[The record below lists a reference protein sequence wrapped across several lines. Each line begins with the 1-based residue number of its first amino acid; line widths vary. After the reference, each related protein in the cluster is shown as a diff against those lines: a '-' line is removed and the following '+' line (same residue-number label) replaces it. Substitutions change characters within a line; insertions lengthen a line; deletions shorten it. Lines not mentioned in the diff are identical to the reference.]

1 MSSKSILDLSRFIN
15 KEIRVKICGGRD
27 VTGILRGYDGVTNI
41 VLDDTKEFLLDP
53 EDLTNTTSEQR
64 NLGLLVVR
72 GTSILMIAPLDGS
85 EYIENPFVSNT

>member
-1 MSSKSILDLSRFIN
+1 MSSKSILDLSKFLN

-41 VLDDTKEFLLDP
+41 VLDDTKEFLLD
-53 EDLTNTTSEQR
+53 LTNTTSEQR
-64 NLGLLVVR
+64 DLGLLVVR

-85 EYIENPFVSNT
+85 EYIENPFVNNT